1 MGTEAT
7 RTGIIDNARKSGY
20 IELKKDVYHIL
31 PAGEFLIESLSQ
43 MGISMDKYKTA
54 EVGRSLKRV
63 FRGESSVRDSLD
75 IAQKEIALVFAPK
88 EISLGEDT
96 DIGFFG
102 DTVGVCPICGK
113 EVTRTK
119 RGYGCRGYKDGCK
132 FGIFSPLCGR
142 AIPKSAMEILLRD
155 GRTPVL
161 QGFVSKK
168 SGKSFDASLK
178 LENGEIKFDFS
189 N

>member
-1 MGTEAT
+1 MLKMKTHEKHCIVCGRKYHTTRYKNRFCSRNCQVKYQNYQYQVPTELQA
-7 RTGIIDNARKSGY
+7 N
-20 IELKKDVYHIL
+20 
-31 PAGEFLIESLSQ
+31 
-43 MGISMDKYKTA
+43 
-54 EVGRSLKRV
+54 
-63 FRGESSVRDSLD
+63 
-75 IAQKEIALVFAPK
+75 
-88 EISLGEDT
+88 
-96 DIGFFG
+96 G
-102 DTVGVCPICGK
+102 DPYLAAKIYNKVCPICGK

-168 SGKSFDASLK
+168 SGKSF
-178 LENGEIKFDFS
+178 
-189 N
+189 